1 MLRHKTFFRLSVLA
15 VVIALV
21 VVVFGAYVRL
31 TDAGLGCPDWP
42 GCYGHIDVPRTAAEI
57 ENANQAYP
65 DRPVEVEKAWNE
77 MIHRYLAS
85 FLGLVILAL
94 AFTAW
99 RRRAEADQQVALPL
113 SLVGLVIFQGMLGMW
128 TVTLLLK
135 PAIVTGHLLGGMTI
149 TALLWLLALRHSG
162 IFMPTTQPPAHRT
175 YTWLAALGL
184 VILSF
189 QIALGGWTSTN
200 YAAMACPDFPTCHT
214 HWLPWWDAEQ
224 AFTIWHGLG
233 ADYEGGVLSNE
244 ARVTIH
250 AVHRLGA
257 LITFLYIG
265 ALAVFIGARERGVLR
280 AIAVTVLMCLII
292 QVGLG
297 IANVVMSLPLP
308 VAVAHNGGAALLL
321 LTLITLLHSVIPRRN
336 L

>member
-1 MLRHKTFFRLSVLA
+1 VLALSV
-15 VVIALV
+15 VVL
-21 VVVFGAYVRL
+21 GAYVRL

-57 ENANQAYP
+57 ESANQAYP
-65 DRPVEVEKAWNE
+65 DRPVEIGKAWNE
-77 MIHRYLAS
+77 MLHRYLAS
-85 FLGLVILAL
+85 FLGLVIVVL
-94 AFTAW
+94 AFSAW
-99 RRRAEADQQVALPL
+99 RRRQRRQQQVALPL
-113 SLVGLVIFQGMLGMW
+113 SLVALVIFQGLLGMW

-149 TALLWLLALRHSG
+149 TALLWLLALRHCG
-162 IFMPTTQPPAHRT
+162 LFMPTTQPTAHRT
-175 YTWLAALGL
+175 YMWLSALGL
-184 VILSF
+184 VILSL

-214 HWLPWWDAEQ
+214 QWLPWWDADQ
-224 AFTIWHGLG
+224 AFKIWHGLG
-233 ADYEGGVLSNE
+233 ADYEGGVLTNE

-265 ALAVFIGARERGVLR
+265 ALAVFIATRECGNLRGIALIVL
-280 AIAVTVLMCLII
+280 ACLVI

-308 VAVAHNGGAALLL
+308 VAVAHNGGAAVLL
-321 LTLITLLHSVIPRRN
+321 LTMITLLHSVIPRRT

>member
-1 MLRHKTFFRLSVLA
+1 MLTHKTFHRLSILSVL
-15 VVIALV
+15 IALTV
-21 VVVFGAYVRL
+21 VVLGAYVRL

-57 ENANQAYP
+57 ETANQAYP
-65 DRPVEVEKAWNE
+65 DRPVEVQKAWNE

-85 FLGLVILAL
+85 FLGLIILAL
-94 AFTAW
+94 AFSAW
-99 RRRAEADQQVALPL
+99 RRRADPTQQVALPL
-113 SLVGLVIFQGMLGMW
+113 TLVALVIFQGMLGMW

-135 PAIVTGHLLGGMTI
+135 PAIVTGHLLGGMRI

-162 IFMPTTQPPAHRT
+162 MFAPVKMPDRSRGYA
-175 YTWLAALGL
+175 WAAALGL

-200 YAAMACPDFPTCHT
+200 YAAMACPDFPTCQGQ
-214 HWLPWWDAEQ
+214 WLPWWDAEQ

-233 ADYEGGVLSNE
+233 ADYEGGVLTNE
-244 ARVTIH
+244 ARVTIQ

-265 ALAVFIGARERGVLR
+265 ALAVLIALRETGILRG
-280 AIAVTVLMCLII
+280 IAVAVLVALTV

-297 IANVVMSLPLP
+297 IANIVMFLPLP

-321 LTLITLLHSVIPRRN
+321 LTLITPIHSVIPRRT